1 MQTGVG
7 QRFEGQIDA
16 QNVLKGEVI
25 GACVHDAMQR
35 KSAYLEQRR
44 SGATPPSPSQKGSVT
59 PSHL

>member
-25 GACVHDAMQR
+25 GACFHDAMQR

-44 SGATPPSPSQKGSVT
+44 HRRAKMVP
-59 PSHL
+59 